1 MIPDLDTAIHDL
13 GFARGVPPASGR
25 LRVTPEDFLVQEIPL
40 VEPAGEGE
48 HVWLLIRKRQENT
61 GQLARNLARLAGVT
75 QRDVSYAGL
84 KDRNAV
90 TEQWFSVYLP
100 GGREPEWSSID
111 SASVTLLR
119 SARHHRK
126 LRRGALRGNTF
137 RIRIRNIAG
146 DRQELERRLEAA
158 AAGGVP
164 NYFGEQRFGRDG
176 SNLRTAERLFRQSAG
191 RLPREQRVMA
201 LSAARSFLFNQVLAR
216 RIELNNWERALPGEA
231 LQLEGTHSYFT
242 AQQVDETLLERLQ
255 DGDVHPTGPL
265 YGQGESP
272 ATGEALQ
279 VETGSLAPYG
289 AWCHGLIKAGLKQE
303 RRSLRLL
310 LDAPA
315 WSWPGAD
322 CLELAFSLPAGAFA
336 TSVLR
341 ELIRY
346 GSQDQRCSISAESQR
361 TRG

>member
-1 MIPDLDTAIHDL
+1 LIPDLDTAIHGL
-13 GFARGVPPASGR
+13 GFAWGVPPASGR

-61 GQLARNLARLAGVT
+61 EQVARSLARLAGVT

-100 GGREPEWSSID
+100 GGHEPEWSAID
-111 SASVTLLR
+111 SANITLLSR
-119 SARHHRK
+119 SRHHRK

-137 RIRIRNIAG
+137 RIRIRHITG
-146 DRQELERRLEAA
+146 DRADLEGRLNVV

-164 NYFGEQRFGRDG
+164 NYFGEQRFGRNG
-176 SNLRTAERLFRQSAG
+176 SNLRTAERLFSHSAG
-191 RLPREQRVMA
+191 RLPREQRGLA

-216 RIELNNWERALPGEA
+216 RIGLNSWKRPLPGEA

-242 AQQVDETLLERLQ
+242 AQQVDKTLLERVQ
-255 DGDVHPTGPL
+255 EGDVHPTGPL
-265 YGQGESP
+265 YGRGESP

-279 VETGSLAPYG
+279 VETDSLAPYG
-289 AWCHGLIKAGLKQE
+289 AWCRGLIEAGLEQE

-310 LDAPA
+310 LGVPA
-315 WSWPGAD
+315 WSWLEPD
-322 CLELAFSLPAGAFA
+322 CLELSFSLPAGAYA

-341 ELIRY
+341 ELVRY
-346 GSQDQRCSISAESQR
+346 ND
-361 TRG
+361 

>member
-1 MIPDLDTAIHDL
+1 LIPDLDTAIHDL
-13 GFARGVPPASGR
+13 DFAWGGPPANGR
-25 LRVTPEDFLVQEIPL
+25 LRSTPEDFLVHEIPL
-40 VEPAGEGE
+40 VEPTGEGE

-61 GQLARNLARLAGVT
+61 EQVARNLARFAGVA

-100 GGREPEWSSID
+100 GGDEPEWCAID

-119 SARHHRK
+119 CARHHRK
-126 LRRGALRGNTF
+126 LRRGTLRGNAF
-137 RIRIRNIAG
+137 RIRIRNITG
-146 DRQELERRLEAA
+146 DRLELERRLSTVT
-158 AAGGVP
+158 AGGVP
-164 NYFGEQRFGRDG
+164 NYFGEQRFGRNG
-176 SNLRTAERLFRQSAG
+176 SNLRTAERLFCHSAG
-191 RLPREQRVMA
+191 RLPRDQRGLA

-216 RIELNNWERALPGEA
+216 RVGLNSWERPLPGEA

-242 AQQVDETLLERLQ
+242 AQEVDETLLERVRE
-255 DGDVHPTGPL
+255 GDAHPTGPL
-265 YGQGESP
+265 YGRGESP

-279 VETGSLAPYG
+279 VETDSLAPYG
-289 AWCHGLIKAGLKQE
+289 AWCQGLIEAGLKQE

-315 WSWPGAD
+315 WSWPEPD
-322 CLELAFSLPAGAFA
+322 CLELAFSLPAGAYA

-341 ELIRY
+341 ELVR
-346 GSQDQRCSISAESQR
+346 SA
-361 TRG
+361 GN